1 MPWWSKCRNLLV
13 LFIFRNSSKKVWEIS
28 QFGRWAFG
36 TVRNDNRSDMLGH
49 AGHRFDSIRTCRACN
64 VKWKLNIDTIQHFKL
79 LFQRTLDVVVFR
91 RPLLSLIIRLL
102 LAFHYLKPIKSFY
115 QFPLNDAVVNH
126 LGTKVFNIDYHVTVA
141 SFMRRRKKRTFWRK
155 RKACPILCVLMRCF
169 NQEFAAFSNMD
180 KVRWIIH
187 QKECKIAFYC
197 SYLNCLQLG

>member
-1 MPWWSKCRNLLV
+1 
-13 LFIFRNSSKKVWEIS
+13 
-28 QFGRWAFG
+28 
-36 TVRNDNRSDMLGH
+36 MLGH

-126 LGTKVFNIDYHVTVA
+126 LGTKVFNIDCYVTLPPSWDGGKNVH
-141 SFMRRRKKRTFWRK
+141 TFWRK
-155 RKACPILCVLMRCF
+155 RKACPFLCALMRCF

>member
-1 MPWWSKCRNLLV
+1 MPWWSYFRNLLV
-13 LFIFRNSSKKVWEIS
+13 LFILRNSSKKVWEIS

-49 AGHRFDSIRTCRACN
+49 TSHRFNSVRTCRACN

-126 LGTKVFNIDYHVTVA
+126 LGRYVGIQYWLSRNIA
-141 SFMRRRKKRTFWRK
+141 SFMRRRKNVRFEE
-155 RKACPILCVLMRCF
+155 KARP
-169 NQEFAAFSNMD
+169 AP
-180 KVRWIIH
+180 
-187 QKECKIAFYC
+187 FYVF
-197 SYLNCLQLG
+197 